1 MRITSTRQA
10 SRLRGGKGVQQGASS
25 GGAFRTE
32 GTRSAGVPQK
42 SAKSLTIGGVDAL
55 LALQSVGENG
65 GRRAKAVKRGN
76 SMLDI
81 LEDLRLDLLAG
92 NVSEPKLRKLLN
104 LVRDKADPGSEDHAL
119 ADLLDDI
126 ELRARVELAKRG
138 LADT

>member
-10 SRLRGGKGVQQGASS
+10 SRLSGGKGVQRGAS
-25 GGAFRTE
+25 GGSTFRTE
-32 GTRSAGVPQK
+32 GARSAGTPRK
-42 SAKSLTIGGVDAL
+42 TATSLAIGGVDAL
-55 LALQSVGENG
+55 LALQSVGPNG
-65 GRRAKAVKRGN
+65 GRRAKAVKRGH

-104 LVRDKADPGSEDHAL
+104 LVQDKTDPGSEDHTL
-119 ADLLDDI
+119 ANLLDDI